1 MSDAPVADAAVADA
15 WWLNLANITA
25 IAEMP
30 DGGQRNK
37 LITETYYR
45 LAVAIGA
52 LTDPTSA
59 NWFHFGVWASHSVG
73 TIMRG
78 EMLPSWLR
86 RALVGNGDMLGG
98 GKHRFALFEAME
110 EAAARVSGGLAAGNL
125 KVFREMAP
133 AGAAFVATQTG
144 SDEVRA
150 TAAVRLREYVA
161 GAQAVRGT
169 NCFAQGFA
177 ALAVATTE
185 PDADCRAQHVL
196 GSALQLGAAEQS
208 QLDPILGALMCS
220 VPEEF
225 IGSLERRLR
234 VPMVRRVGRMIDRAW
249 DEQVTE
255 RFMVLVLPFETLRLG
270 HDVPPL
276 AGADLVP
283 TCTSVVRA
291 PSLQQALETWDRTHG
306 TGRGDAARDWSVLDD
321 RMDWVSWFF
330 RSRFRDARLQAAPFP
345 ASESAALRRLLGSE
359 TQSFQRVS
367 GVRGRTSS

>member
-1 MSDAPVADAAVADA
+1 MTDSPMTDSSAPDS
-15 WWLNLANITA
+15 WWLKPATIAA
-25 IAEMP
+25 IAAMP

-45 LAVAIGA
+45 LAVAIGDV
-52 LTDPTSA
+52 TDPTSA
-59 NWFHFGVWASHSVG
+59 NWFHFGVWASQSVG

-78 EMLPSWLR
+78 EMLPAWLR

-98 GKHRFALFEAME
+98 GEHRFALFDAME

-133 AGAAFVATQTG
+133 AGAAFVATRTG
-144 SDEVRA
+144 SDEARA

-161 GAQAVRGT
+161 AAPSVRAT
-169 NCFAQGFA
+169 NCFGAGFT
-177 ALAVATTE
+177 ALAAAATE
-185 PDADCRAQHVL
+185 ADADCRAQHVL

-208 QLDPILGALMCS
+208 QLDPILDSLMCS

-225 IGSLERRLR
+225 IGSLERRFRIPMLR
-234 VPMVRRVGRMIDRAW
+234 RMARVIDRAW
-249 DEQVTE
+249 DKEVTR
-255 RFMVLVLPFETLRLG
+255 RFMVLVLPFETLKLG

-276 AGADLVP
+276 PGSGLVP
-283 TCTSVVRA
+283 SCTSVVRA
-291 PSLQQALETWDRTHG
+291 PSLRQALETWDRTKG

-330 RSRFRDARLQAAPFP
+330 RSRFRDERLQVAPFRE
-345 ASESAALRRLLGSE
+345 SEAAALRRLLGGE
-359 TQSFQRVS
+359 TQSFQRVL